1 MAETKILLFHKD
13 SSVLKKLSQSLGGS
27 QYSIISSSDLQYT
40 LELARQEKPEFLIWG
55 DPLNAQT
62 KKAIRTLKRTDP
74 GIGLSVIAVGDSN
87 HSDLNQR
94 VEAQQYGV
102 DDFVADFD
110 DAIEIQSRIQ
120 FHKNYITKIRFSQ
133 NKLNRFK
140 KLSEVTLSLM
150 LTRGIVNICELLNE
164 FIVSAYP
171 LKFHAIAVD
180 VAHTSDFDY
189 FNFSCNNG
197 GKELDREVVKKDPL
211 WKNHFIASTELVK
224 GEIAEANVLKTL
236 HKWGIDLE
244 TVYQY
249 PLEPRGKTVGVIL
262 FALDNG
268 ASIDEEEETLIAALS
283 KSAAQRLTE
292 VKRIYSLDRDGAKQK
307 KVAEKYFE
315 KPSEEE
321 ILERL
326 SLLILST
333 LHPDVCLYIN
343 YHEGFK
349 FLSPKFCYKGDE
361 SRNLFEK
368 EKPPVLM
375 VKDYPVFESVIDNRK
390 TNIYDLKQN
399 KFAGELKKLPGID
412 QLDINHII
420 ITPLLI
426 GKTIMGFFVL
436 GREHFLKKFSRSE
449 IEASERL
456 IGQAASSLE
465 EDQILKTA
473 KLTVKQLDRIFDLGT
488 QLTLDLTL
496 EDILKRIS
504 NAIRRTLAWNV
515 VILDIKSEYDETFSN
530 IQILG
535 LKDQD
540 YKNLL
545 KTTGYPPF
553 ESRLDVSFPISNS
566 YFYDHKLK
574 YSEHSPSLKEEFE
587 YQMGSEWN
595 DDDWIYVPIV
605 SRGKMLG
612 VISLNDPVERRR
624 PNEDRI
630 RSVEYFANQAAVLIE
645 NYELVEGVKSS
656 ELKYRLLAET
666 MTMGLVTCDSN
677 RKIIYVNQSL
687 AQFLKY
693 DSPDDMIH
701 NDLGDYCVPNT
712 KHKLIKAAHET
723 LKKDD
728 ESTEKTD
735 ATQGYE
741 MEFVANDGE
750 EIPFMIYMSPF
761 YQHGKRIGFFGVL
774 SDLRNQRKIERLKAD
789 FNSMIVHDLRSPLN
803 IIQGYV
809 DIVRTEVV
817 GTITEEQAELLT
829 IAKENVFKVL
839 KLIDNFLI
847 ASKLEAGHFQIE
859 PSINSLNGLIET
871 LWDHYQVLSNEKKI
885 KLEKDLDE
893 NLPLVSF
900 DKFRVEQVVR
910 NFLSNALKF
919 TPPEG
924 TITLTTKL
932 KKQKSVETK
941 DLQMFA
947 DVVVKDTGVG
957 IAKDELDKVFN
968 KYEQTE
974 AGKDASLKGT
984 GLGLAI
990 CREIVELHNGTVWVE
1005 SVYHQGSSFGFS
1017 LPIQAVKIKNNP

>member
-1 MAETKILLFHKD
+1 MAEIKILLFHKD
-13 SSVLKKLSQSLGGS
+13 SSALKKLSQSLGGS
-27 QYSIISSSDLQYT
+27 HYSIISSSDLQYT
-40 LELARQEKPEFLIWG
+40 LELARQEHPQFLIWG
-55 DPLNAQT
+55 DTLNAQT
-62 KKAIRTLKRTDP
+62 KKAIQTLKRSDS
-74 GIGLSVIAVGDSN
+74 GAALSVIAVGDSN
-87 HSDLNQR
+87 SSDLSQR
-94 VEAQQYGV
+94 AAAEEYGV
-102 DDFVADFD
+102 DDFISEFNNAT
-110 DAIEIQSRIQ
+110 EIQSRIQ
-120 FHKNYITKIRFSQ
+120 FHQNYINQIRFSQ
-133 NKLNRFK
+133 SKLIRFR
-140 KLSEVTLSLM
+140 KLSEITLSLM
-150 LTRGIVNICELLNE
+150 LTRGIVNICELLND
-164 FIVSAYP
+164 FFSSAYP
-171 LKFHAIAVD
+171 IKFHAIAVD
-180 VAHTSDFDY
+180 VANTTDFDY
-189 FNFSCNNG
+189 FNFSVR
-197 GKELDREVVKKDPL
+197 KSKIEVDLEVIKQDPI

-249 PLEPRGKTVGVIL
+249 PLEPRGKTVGVVL
-262 FALDNG
+262 FALEDG
-268 ASIDEEEETLIAALS
+268 ASIDAEEEMLIEALT
-283 KSAAQRLTE
+283 KSTAQRLTE
-292 VKRIYSLDRDGAKQK
+292 VKRIYSLDRDGTKQK
-307 KVAEKYFE
+307 TSAKSYFD
-315 KPSEEE
+315 KPTEEE

-326 SLLILST
+326 CMLIIST

-349 FLSPKFCYKGDE
+349 FLYPKYCFKTDD
-361 SRNLFEK
+361 SQNLFEK
-368 EKPPVLM
+368 DKPPVLM
-375 VKDYPVFESVIDNRK
+375 VKDYAVFESVIDNKK
-390 TNIYDLKQN
+390 TNIYDIKQN
-399 KFAGELKKLPGID
+399 KGAVDLKKLPGID
-412 QLDINHII
+412 HLDINHII
-420 ITPLLI
+420 VTPLLV
-426 GKTIMGFFVL
+426 GQTIMGFFVL
-436 GREHFLKKFSRSE
+436 GREHFLRKFSRSE
-449 IEASERL
+449 ILEGERI
-456 IGQAASSLE
+456 IGQAAASLE

-496 EDILKRIS
+496 EDILKRIC

-535 LKDQD
+535 LKDQE
-540 YKNLL
+540 YKHLL

-553 ESRLDVSFPISNS
+553 ESRLKVSFPISNS

-574 YSEHSPSLKEEFE
+574 YTDNSPSLKDEFE
-587 YQMGSEWN
+587 YQIGSEWN

-624 PNEDRI
+624 PNEERI

-645 NYELVEGVKSS
+645 NYELVEGIKSS

-687 AQFLKY
+687 SQLLKY
-693 DSPDDMIH
+693 ESPDDMIN
-701 NDLGDYCVPNT
+701 NDLGDYCVPET

-723 LKKDD
+723 LKRDD
-728 ESTEKTD
+728 EATEKND
-735 ATQGYE
+735 GSQAYE

-750 EIPFMIYMSPF
+750 EIPFMVYMSPF
-761 YQHGKRIGFFGVL
+761 YQHGKRIGFFAVL

-817 GTITEEQAELLT
+817 GSITEEQAELLT

-847 ASKLEAGHFQIE
+847 ASKLESGHFQIE
-859 PSINSLNGLIET
+859 PSINSINGLIET
-871 LWDHYQVLSNEKKI
+871 LWDHYQVLANEKKI
-885 KLEKDLDE
+885 NLKKDLDD

-900 DKFRVEQVVR
+900 DKFRIEQVVR

-924 TITLTTKL
+924 TITLTSKL
-932 KKQKSVETK
+932 NKQKNSETQ
-941 DLQMFA
+941 DIQMFA

-957 IAKDELDKVFN
+957 IAKEELDKVFN

-990 CREIVELHNGTVWVE
+990 CREIVELHNGNVWVE
-1005 SVYHQGSSFGFS
+1005 SVYHKGSSFGFS
-1017 LPIQAVKIKNNP
+1017 LPIQAVKIENNP

>member
-1 MAETKILLFHKD
+1 MAETKVLLYHKD
-13 SSVLKKLSQSLGGS
+13 SSALQKLSRSLGGS
-27 QYSIISSSDLQYT
+27 QFSIISSSDLQYT
-40 LELARQEKPEFLIWG
+40 LELARQEHPQFLIWG
-55 DPLNAQT
+55 DELNAQT
-62 KKAIRTLKRTDP
+62 KKAIRTLKQSDLGET
-74 GIGLSVIAVGDSN
+74 ISIIAVGDSN
-87 HSDLNQR
+87 HAEFAQR
-94 VEAQQYGV
+94 AEAQQYGV
-102 DDFVADFD
+102 DDFISEFG
-110 DAIEIQSRIQ
+110 DATEIQSRIQ
-120 FHKNYITKIRFSQ
+120 FHQKYINQIKFTQ
-133 NKLNRFK
+133 NKINRFK

-150 LTRGIVNICELLNE
+150 LSRGIVKIGELLDD
-164 FIVSAYP
+164 FFVSAYP
-171 LKFHAIAVD
+171 LKFHAIAID
-180 VAHTSDFDY
+180 LADRMDFD
-189 FNFSCNNG
+189 FFSLSYNVRD
-197 GKELDREVVKKDPL
+197 KDVDLDLIKRDPI
-211 WKNHFIASTELVK
+211 WKTHFIASTELVK

-236 HKWGIDLE
+236 HKWGIDLD

-249 PLEPRGKTVGVIL
+249 PLEPRGKTVGVVL
-262 FALDNG
+262 FALEKG
-268 ASIDEEEETLIAALS
+268 TSIDDEEEMMIAALS

-292 VKRIYSLDRDGAKQK
+292 IKRIYSLDRDGTRQK
-307 KVAEKYFE
+307 PLEKNLFE

-321 ILERL
+321 ILK
-326 SLLILST
+326 LLCNHIISS

-349 FLSPKFCYKGDE
+349 FLSPKYCYLGDE
-361 SRNLFEK
+361 TNNLFEK
-368 EKPPVLM
+368 DKPPVLM
-375 VKDYPVFESVIDNRK
+375 VKDFPVFDSVIDGKK
-390 TNIYDLKQN
+390 TFIYDFKLN
-399 KFAGELKKLPGID
+399 KLAAGLKKMPGID

-420 ITPLLI
+420 TIPLLV
-426 GKTIMGFFVL
+426 GQTIQGFFIL
-436 GREHFLKKFSRSE
+436 GRESFLKKFSRIE
-449 IEASERL
+449 IQESERL
-456 IGQAASSLE
+456 IKQAASALE
-465 EDQILKTA
+465 EDQILKAA

-488 QLTLDLTL
+488 QLTLNLSLD
-496 EDILKRIS
+496 EILKKIC

-515 VILDIKSEYDETFSN
+515 VILDIKSTYDQSFTN

-545 KTTGYPPF
+545 LSTGYPPF
-553 ESRLDVSFPISNS
+553 ESRLKVSFPVGNS

-574 YSEHSPSLKEEFE
+574 YSENTPGLKEEFNS
-587 YQMGSEWN
+587 QIGSEWN
-595 DDDWIYVPIV
+595 DNDWVYVPIV
-605 SRGKMLG
+605 SRGNLLG

-624 PNEDRI
+624 PNEERI
-630 RSVEYFANQAAVLIE
+630 RSIEYFANQAAVLIE

-666 MTMGLVTCDSN
+666 MTMGLVTCDPN

-687 AQFLKY
+687 AQLLKY
-693 DSPDDMIH
+693 ESPDDMISS
-701 NDLGDYCVPNT
+701 DLGDYCVSNS
-712 KHKLIKAAHET
+712 KHKLIKAAHEIL
-723 LKKDD
+723 LKEIDSKNQSDT
-728 ESTEKTD
+728 S
-735 ATQGYE
+735 QGHE
-741 MEFVANDGE
+741 IELVAKDGE

-761 YQHGKRIGFFGVL
+761 FQHGKKIGFFGVL

-839 KLIDNFLI
+839 KLIDNFLT

-859 PSINSLNGLIET
+859 PSINSLNGMIET

-885 KLEKDLDE
+885 KMEKDLDD

-924 TITLTTKL
+924 TITITTKL
-932 KKQKSVETK
+932 KKQKDTSTK
-941 DLQMFA
+941 DMQMFA
-947 DVVVKDTGVG
+947 EIVVKDTGVG
-957 IAKDELDKVFN
+957 IAEEELNKVFN

-990 CREIVELHNGTVWVE
+990 CREIVELHNGEVWVD
-1005 SVYHQGSSFGFS
+1005 SVLHQGSSFGFS
-1017 LPIQAVKIKNNP
+1017 LPIQAVKI

>member
-13 SSVLKKLSQSLGGS
+13 SSELKKLSQSLGGS
-27 QYSIISSSDLQYT
+27 QYSIISSSDFKYT
-40 LELARQEKPEFLIWG
+40 LELARQEQPQFLIWG
-55 DPLNAQT
+55 DELNTQT
-62 KKAIRTLKRTDP
+62 KKAIRTLKQTDS
-74 GIGLSVIAVGDSN
+74 GLGLSIIAVGDAN
-87 HSDLNQR
+87 HSDLSQR
-94 VEAQQYGV
+94 VEAQKHGV
-102 DDFVADFD
+102 DDFVPEFS
-110 DAIEIQSRIQ
+110 DATEIQSRIQ
-120 FHKNYITKIRFSQ
+120 FHQNYINQIRFSQ

-150 LTRGIVNICELLNE
+150 LTRGIVNICELLND
-164 FIVSAYP
+164 FIISAYP
-171 LKFHAIAVD
+171 LKFHALAVD
-180 VAHTSDFDY
+180 VANTSDFDY
-189 FNFSCNNG
+189 FNFSYNNIK
-197 GKELDREVVKKDPL
+197 KEVDPEAIKKDTI
-211 WKNHFIASTELVK
+211 WKNHFIASTELVR
-224 GEIAEANVLKTL
+224 GEIAEANVLKSL

-249 PLEPRGKTVGVIL
+249 PLEPRGKTVGVLL
-262 FALDNG
+262 FALENG
-268 ASIDEEEETLIAALS
+268 ASIDEEEETLLTALS
-283 KSAAQRLTE
+283 RSAAQRLTE
-292 VKRIYSLDRDGAKQK
+292 VRRIYSLDRDGTKQQTTAKN
-307 KVAEKYFE
+307 YFE

-326 SLLILST
+326 CKLLISSV
-333 LHPDVCLYIN
+333 HPEVCLYIN

-349 FLSPKFCYKGDE
+349 FLYPKYCYKEDE
-361 SRNLFEK
+361 PNNLFEK

-375 VKDYPVFESVIDNRK
+375 VKDFPIFESVIDGK
-390 TNIYDLKQN
+390 ETFIYDLKQN
-399 KFAGELKKLPGID
+399 KMAGDLKKLPGID
-412 QLDINHII
+412 QLEITQII
-420 ITPLLI
+420 ITPLLA
-426 GKTIMGFFVL
+426 GQTIQGFFVL
-436 GREHFLKKFSRSE
+436 GIESFLRKFSRNE
-449 IEASERL
+449 IQESERL
-456 IGQAASSLE
+456 IGQAASFLE
-465 EDQILKTA
+465 EEQILRAA

-496 EDILKRIS
+496 ENILKKIC

-530 IQILG
+530 VQILG

-545 KTTGYPPF
+545 KSTGYPPF
-553 ESRLDVSFPISNS
+553 ESRLNVSFPLGNS

-574 YSEHSPSLKEEFE
+574 YSEGSPSLKEEFE
-587 YQMGSEWN
+587 YYIGSEWN
-595 DDDWIYVPIV
+595 DNDWVYVPIV
-605 SRGKMLG
+605 SRGKLLG
-612 VISLNDPVERRR
+612 VFSLNDPVERRR
-624 PNEDRI
+624 PSEERI
-630 RSVEYFANQAAVLIE
+630 RSIEYFANQAAVLIE
-645 NYELVEGVKSS
+645 NYELIEGVKSS

-666 MTMGLVTCDSN
+666 MTMGLVTCDVN

-687 AQFLKY
+687 SQFLKY
-693 DSPDDMIH
+693 DSPDDMID

-712 KHKLIKAAHET
+712 KHKLIKAAHEI

-728 ESTEKTD
+728 ESPEEKD
-735 ATQGYE
+735 LSQGYE
-741 MEFVANDGE
+741 MEFVAKDGE

-774 SDLRNQRKIERLKAD
+774 SDLRNQRKIERLKSD

-871 LWDHYQVLSNEKKI
+871 LWDHYQVLANEKKI
-885 KLEKDLDE
+885 KLEKDLDD

-932 KKQKSVETK
+932 NRQKTADTK
-941 DLQMFA
+941 EMEMFA
-947 DVVVKDTGVG
+947 DVIVNDTGVG
-957 IAKDELDKVFN
+957 IAKEELDKVFN

-990 CREIVELHNGTVWVE
+990 CREIVELHNGTVWVD

-1017 LPIQAVKIKNNP
+1017 LPIEAVKL

>member
-1 MAETKILLFHKD
+1 MAETKILLYHKD
-13 SSVLKKLSQSLGGS
+13 STALKKLSQSLGGS

-40 LELARQEKPEFLIWG
+40 LELVRQEHPHFLIWG
-55 DPLNAQT
+55 DTLNAQT
-62 KKAIRTLKRTDP
+62 KKTIRTLKQTESDS
-74 GIGLSVIAVGDSN
+74 GLSIFAVSDAS
-87 HSDLNQR
+87 HSEQAQR
-94 VEAQQYGV
+94 EEAQQYGV
-102 DDFVADFD
+102 DDFISEFNNVT
-110 DAIEIQSRIQ
+110 EIQSRIQ
-120 FHKNYITKIRFSQ
+120 IHKKYVIQIRFTQ
-133 NKLNRFK
+133 NKINRFK

-150 LTRGIVNICELLNE
+150 LSRGVVKIGELLND

-171 LKFHAIAVD
+171 LRFHAIAID
-180 VAHTSDFDY
+180 VTNSSDFDY
-189 FNFSCNNG
+189 FNFSNSRQ
-197 GKELDREVVKKDPL
+197 GKEPDVQRIKSDPI
-211 WKNHFIASTELVK
+211 WKNHFIASTELIK

-236 HKWGIDLE
+236 HNWGIDLE

-249 PLEPRGKTVGVIL
+249 PLEPRGKTVGVLL
-262 FALDNG
+262 FSLEDG
-268 ASIDEEEETLIAALS
+268 ASIDDEEEMMLEALS
-283 KSAAQRLTE
+283 KSAAQRLIE
-292 VKRIYSLDRDGAKQK
+292 VRRIYSLDRDGTKHK
-307 KVAEKYFE
+307 PAEENYFE

-326 SLLILST
+326 CKYVINS

-349 FLSPKFCYKGDE
+349 FLYPKYCYYGDE
-361 SRNLFEK
+361 PDNLFRK
-368 EKPPVLM
+368 NKPPVLM
-375 VKDYPVFESVIDNRK
+375 VNDFSIFDYIIEGKK
-390 TNIYDLKQN
+390 TFIFDLKLD
-399 KFAGELKKLPGID
+399 KPAADLKKLPGID
-412 QLDINHII
+412 QLEVNHII
-420 ITPLLI
+420 AIPLLV
-426 GKTIMGFFVL
+426 GQKVQGFILL
-436 GREHFLKKFSRSE
+436 GRESFLKKFSRSE
-449 IEASERL
+449 IQDAER
-456 IGQAASSLE
+456 IVHQAASALE

-473 KLTVKQLDRIFDLGT
+473 KLTVKQLDRIIDLGT

-496 EDILKRIS
+496 EDILKKIC

-515 VILDIKSEYDETFSN
+515 VILDIKSSYDESFSN

-545 KTTGYPPF
+545 KLTGYPPF
-553 ESRLDVSFPISNS
+553 KSRLDVSFPISNG

-574 YSEHSPSLKEEFE
+574 YSEHSQSSQEEFE
-587 YQMGSEWN
+587 NLIGSEWN
-595 DDDWIYVPIV
+595 DNDWIYVPII
-605 SRGKMLG
+605 SRGNLLG

-624 PNEDRI
+624 PNEERI

-666 MTMGLVTCDSN
+666 MTMGLVTCDPN

-687 AQFLKY
+687 AQLLKY
-693 DSPDDMIH
+693 DSPDDLI
-701 NDLGDYCVPNT
+701 NRDLADFCLANS
-712 KHKLIKAAHET
+712 KHKLIKAAHDLLSLDKESA
-723 LKKDD
+723 DD
-728 ESTEKTD
+728 IDQS
-735 ATQGYE
+735 QGHE
-741 MEFVANDGE
+741 IELVAKDGE
-750 EIPFMIYMSPF
+750 EIPFIIYMSPF

-774 SDLRNQRKIERLKAD
+774 ADLRNQRKIERLKAD

-809 DIVRTEVV
+809 DIVKTEVV
-817 GTITEEQAELLT
+817 GPITEEQAELLT

-871 LWDHYQVLSNEKKI
+871 LWDHYQVLANEKKI
-885 KLEKDLDE
+885 KLDKSLDD
-893 NLPLVSF
+893 NLPLLSF

-924 TITLTTKL
+924 IITITTRL
-932 KKQKSVETK
+932 KRQKDVASG

-947 DVVVKDTGVG
+947 EVVVKDTGVG
-957 IAKDELDKVFN
+957 ISKEELSKVFN

-990 CREIVELHNGTVWVE
+990 CREIVELHNGNVWVE
-1005 SVYHQGSSFGFS
+1005 SELHQGSSFGFS
-1017 LPIQAVKIKNNP
+1017 LPIKAVTVS